1 MTRSVPLPGKRSVC
15 LLLVLYST
23 CFILLNRSASVE
35 SATVNKVTILI
46 DATKVTGQF
55 NPNLLG
61 HNIQWTDQGDGLLA
75 PQTPQSSLFRPNV
88 IEALKQLPVPLI
100 RFPGGSLASSYVW
113 QKGVG
118 PLGTRGSCPDFVGK
132 NQPMLFGTT
141 EYLALLNELGANGMV
156 TLNINREPEE
166 AAEWLRFVRQAG
178 GAVSHWEVGNE
189 SFLPKDP
196 SYSTVDTY
204 IARYLALRK
213 ALKAVDPEIK
223 VGPLLEGSLINTTW
237 GSHIV
242 PELDVWNRR
251 VVEATNDQAEFFAA
265 HIYAPLAR
273 GDSEVGTANAMAAAS
288 EAMERNLR
296 TLSTLIR
303 RQRPDQELW
312 VTEFNVLTDNALANW
327 RFGTA
332 LAQANYVSSLL
343 LAFVRQQVSGANFWS
358 LLGNHNFGLIK
369 DSQDPR
375 LRPAA
380 LVYQLMG
387 PLAGAMA
394 IATETSAPELAY
406 PAIGNVPQALAPKL
420 IDAQAFA
427 KGEALQVMLVNR
439 DPLQPL
445 EVTLNLPPEASPAAG
460 FGALLIAGPSFLAN
474 NEATDQ
480 VRLSELPLQPPTSN
494 QVVLALPPGGITR
507 LWVKCTKCFL
517 NLRLL
522 P

>member
-1 MTRSVPLPGKRSVC
+1 MARPVPLPGKRSVC
-15 LLLVLYST
+15 LLLVIYST
-23 CFILLNRSASVE
+23 CFILLNRSAPGE
-35 SATVNKVTILI
+35 SATANKATVII
-46 DATKVTGQF
+46 DATKITGRF
-55 NPNLLG
+55 DPNLLG
-61 HNIQWTDQGDGLLA
+61 HNIQWTEQGDGLLA
-75 PQTPQSSLFRPNV
+75 PQTIQNSLFRPNV

-100 RFPGGSLASSYVW
+100 RFPGGALASSYIW

-132 NQPMLFGTT
+132 DQPMLFGTM
-141 EYLALLNELGANGMV
+141 EYLALLRELGANGMV

-178 GAVSHWEVGNE
+178 GAVSYWEVGNE

-204 IARYLALRK
+204 ISRYFALRK
-213 ALKAVDPEIK
+213 ALKAVDPDIK
-223 VGPLLEGSLINTTW
+223 VGPLLEGSLIGTTW
-237 GSHIV
+237 GSLIV
-242 PELDVWNRR
+242 PELEVWNRR
-251 VVEATNDQAEFFAA
+251 VVEAINGQAEFFAA
-265 HIYAPLAR
+265 HFYAPLAR
-273 GDSEVGTANAMAAAS
+273 ADSEVATATAMAAAS

-296 TLSTLIR
+296 TVSTLIR

-343 LAFVRQQVSGANFWS
+343 LAFVRQQVAGANFWS

-369 DSQDPR
+369 SSQDPR

-387 PLAGAMA
+387 PVAGALA
-394 IATETSAPELAY
+394 IATETNAPELAY
-406 PAIGNVPQALAPKL
+406 PVIGNVPQALAPKV
-420 IDAQAFA
+420 IDAQAFV
-427 KGEALQVMLVNR
+427 KGEDLQVMLVNR

-445 EVTLNLPPEASPAAG
+445 EVTLNLPPEASLAAG
-460 FGALLIAGPSFLAN
+460 SGALLISGPSFLAN
-474 NEATDQ
+474 NEASDQ
-480 VRLSELPLQPPTSN
+480 VRLSDLPLQSPTSN
-494 QVVLALPPGGITR
+494 QVVLALPPMGIAR
-507 LWVKCTKCFL
+507 LWVKCTKCYL

-522 P
+522 R

>member
-1 MTRSVPLPGKRSVC
+1 MARPVPLPGKRSVC
-15 LLLVLYST
+15 LLLVIYST
-23 CFILLNRSASVE
+23 CFILLNRSAPGE
-35 SATVNKVTILI
+35 SATANKATVII
-46 DATKVTGQF
+46 DATKITGRF
-55 NPNLLG
+55 DPNLLG

-75 PQTPQSSLFRPNV
+75 PQTLQNSLFRPNV

-100 RFPGGSLASSYVW
+100 RFPGGALASSYIW

-132 NQPMLFGTT
+132 DQPMLFGTM
-141 EYLALLNELGANGMV
+141 EYLALLRELGANGMV
-156 TLNINREPEE
+156 TLNMNREPEE

-204 IARYLALRK
+204 ISRYFAL
-213 ALKAVDPEIK
+213 
-223 VGPLLEGSLINTTW
+223 
-237 GSHIV
+237 
-242 PELDVWNRR
+242 PELEVWNRR
-251 VVEATNDQAEFFAA
+251 VVEATNGQAEFFAA
-265 HIYAPLAR
+265 HFYAPLAR
-273 GDSEVGTANAMAAAS
+273 GDSEVATASAMAAAS

-296 TLSTLIR
+296 TVSTLIR

-343 LAFVRQQVSGANFWS
+343 LAFVRQQVAGANFWS

-369 DSQDPR
+369 SSQDPR

-387 PLAGAMA
+387 PVAGALA
-394 IATETSAPELAY
+394 IATETNAPELAY
-406 PAIGNVPQALAPKL
+406 PVIGNVPQALAPKV
-420 IDAQAFA
+420 IDAQAFV
-427 KGEALQVMLVNR
+427 KGEDLQVMLVNR

-445 EVTLNLPPEASPAAG
+445 EVTLNLPPEASLAAG
-460 FGALLIAGPSFLAN
+460 SGALLISGPSFLAN
-474 NEATDQ
+474 NESSDQ
-480 VRLSELPLQPPTSN
+480 VRLSDLPLQSPTSN
-494 QVVLALPPGGITR
+494 QVVLALPPMGIAR
-507 LWVKCTKCFL
+507 LWVKCTKCYL

-522 P
+522 R